1 MSTDIMA
8 TSTTKLTLFHS
19 ILPCFIQNALNLAS
33 LGAVARKFKQ
43 IAPLVAR
50 LRKSVGEKSV
60 RALGF
65 DLEYCTLDIDIRGDL
80 PAVATLASYPDIVGI
95 FWLDKMPDLGKGA
108 LDAEKCDFYQ
118 PLNELLFD
126 CSIAK
131 VGVGVH
137 DDAANLANW
146 CDIGE
151 DREESDFFNGLLELN
166 GNDVRNENRF
176 SLADLCGLELNMRL
190 NKKKARKRTK
200 DRNAAHWRAD
210 SMTKLMKTYAAEDAM
225 VGLEIFRKRSIDVC

>member
-95 FWLDKMPDLGKGA
+95 LK
-108 LDAEKCDFYQ
+108 
-118 PLNELLFD
+118 
-126 CSIAK
+126 
-131 VGVGVH
+131 
-137 DDAANLANW
+137 
-146 CDIGE
+146 
-151 DREESDFFNGLLELN
+151 FFLSWFIITSSVTSKSTLKTSH
-166 GNDVRNENRF
+166 
-176 SLADLCGLELNMRL
+176 SLMA
-190 NKKKARKRTK
+190 
-200 DRNAAHWRAD
+200 
-210 SMTKLMKTYAAEDAM
+210 
-225 VGLEIFRKRSIDVC
+225 